1 MCWVLSHLHE
11 FSLLIFTKPY
21 GSRCYYPCFKK
32 RERTGG
38 RMRGKTEGKKERER
52 DGGKK
57 ERKERKE
64 RKLIEERLITW
75 QTFLTDKW

>member
-1 MCWVLSHLHE
+1 
-11 FSLLIFTKPY
+11 
-21 GSRCYYPCFKK
+21 
-32 RERTGG
+32 
-38 RMRGKTEGKKERER
+38 MRGKTEGKKERER